1 MKKLLIVM
9 FCLAFAAPSF
19 ALTGV
24 SFGVKGGLLTNY
36 DQPSLSTPSEDNS
49 NMALGGL
56 QVRFSSIPMF
66 DVIVSGEYAWRSD
79 SYSILGETVDFKTR
93 DLLFSASAVYPF
105 ELPFATPY
113 FGAGLATHNV
123 GFDVDYPATWAL
135 ADEAE
140 SISTTETRMGYHL
153 MTGFEI
159 GLPAFPLK
167 LNAEYRL
174 NWIDMPYETAKVNTF
189 TAGLVF
195 SLP

>member
-1 MKKLLIVM
+1 M

-24 SFGVKGGLLTNY
+24 SFGVKGGLLTDY

-56 QVRFSSIPMF
+56 QVRFSSLPIV
-66 DVIVSGEYAWRSD
+66 DLIVSGEYAWRSD
-79 SYSILGETVDFKTR
+79 SYSILGESVDFKTR

-113 FGAGLATHNV
+113 LGAGLATHNV

-159 GLPAFPLK
+159 GVPAFPLK

-174 NWIDMPYETAKVNTF
+174 NWIDMPTETAKVNTF